1 MSMSYKLKMKIAPWG
16 FIAPFL
22 VIFILF
28 AIYPVIY
35 SLTLSFGTFKAGKVT
50 LSGLRNYSYLLS
62 DKSFIQ
68 SILNTFKIGIIQVPI
83 MIFLSIIFA
92 SLLNSKLVRGK
103 GFFRMA
109 IFIPVLIDAVSYSV
123 IFSLLFNDQGFVNT
137 IIAKLGIEPQSWFL
151 NPWLATMIIV
161 IAQTWKW
168 TGYNTILVLSGLQ
181 NIPGELY
188 EAAAID
194 GANRMQQFFKI
205 TIPLLKNIILMVTVT
220 SINGAV
226 QMFTE
231 PNIITHGGPTG
242 STTTVMKYLYDMGFK
257 NFNFGIACAG
267 SYVVVLIVVVLT
279 LIQMRAGKED

>member
-1 MSMSYKLKMKIAPWG
+1 MSYKLKMKIAPWG

-22 VIFILF
+22 AVFLIF

-62 DKSFIQ
+62 DQSFIQ

-83 MIFLSIIFA
+83 MIFLSIVFA
-92 SLLNSKLVRGK
+92 CLLNSKLVKGK

-109 IFIPVLIDAVSYSV
+109 IFIPVLIDAVSYSI
-123 IFSLLFNDQGFVNT
+123 IFSLLFNDQGFVNS
-137 IIAKLGIEPQSWFL
+137 IIAKLGFETQSWFL
-151 NPWLATMIIV
+151 NPWMATMIIV

-188 EAAAID
+188 EAASID
-194 GANRMQQFFKI
+194 GAGRIQQFFKI
-205 TIPLLKNIILMVTVT
+205 TIPLLKNIILMVMVT

-267 SYVVVLIVVVLT
+267 SYVVVLIVVILT
-279 LIQMRAGKED
+279 LIQLKAGKED